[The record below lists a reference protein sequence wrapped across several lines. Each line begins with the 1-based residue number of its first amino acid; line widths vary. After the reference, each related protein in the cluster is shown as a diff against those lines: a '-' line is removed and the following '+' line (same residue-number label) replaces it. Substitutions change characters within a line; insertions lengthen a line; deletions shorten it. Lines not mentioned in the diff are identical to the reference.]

1 MDGVC
6 VRFGT
11 TGRHDAV
18 AEPLRPRAAL
28 KPRRAPVSTRNSD
41 DRTID
46 RWRLEPRFKAF
57 EIDDPPDVD
66 HAPTL
71 WKDLTLAL
79 VVAAILWITAATL
92 FG

>member
-6 VRFGT
+6 VRIGT
-11 TGRHDAV
+11 TGRQDAV
-18 AEPLRPRAAL
+18 AEPLRPRAAP
-28 KPRRAPVSTRNSD
+28 KTRRAPVSTRNSD
-41 DRTID
+41 DRTVD

-57 EIDDPPDVD
+57 EIDDPPDVN

-79 VVAAILWITAATL
+79 VVAAVLWITAAAL

>member
-1 MDGVC
+1 
-6 VRFGT
+6 
-11 TGRHDAV
+11 
-18 AEPLRPRAAL
+18 
-28 KPRRAPVSTRNSD
+28 VSTRNSD

-57 EIDDPPDVD
+57 EIDDPPDVN

-79 VVAAILWITAATL
+79 VVAAVLWIIAAAL